1 MPDFRKYAVEVKE
14 PGQTEAQDMMEF
26 GKFVRDIFAAN
37 EKAHNFRIF
46 SPDEGMSNRLN
57 HAQKLVD
64 KPPITQKQLQDAV
77 DDYIEYYGGT
87 YLKYGCMLVNAF
99 GRPKLYDDEKAE
111 ENAKHWN

>member
-1 MPDFRKYAVEVKE
+1 MNEVYHKR
-14 PGQTEAQDMMEF
+14 TEELN
-26 GKFVRDIFAAN
+26 KLHLERHIFAALN
-37 EKAHNFRIF
+37 SRPISWAC
-46 SPDEGMSNRLN
+46 DESRLAEGFAKIYLIDGDTAV

-77 DDYIEYYGGT
+77 DDYIKYYGGT